1 MKYIIRDF
9 QAPNALVEYIS
20 NDGRR
25 NQFLNIRI
33 ETKLDNSLPQGKDLD
48 EYILSYSPDLDTI
61 PIDPYANIDW
71 SDIQSKIVPIEK
83 TKEQEKLEIIYKLQ
97 QLDQKSIRAL
107 RENNTDRINEIEA
120 EAVLLRIE
128 LSKLG

>member
-97 QLDQKSIRAL
+97 QLDQKSIRAI